1 MKINFDTRSVED
13 YRRFLAVR
21 RLPLYRFRGTSAEVP
36 EEYVSQI
43 GLAKAK
49 SKRTKKYEPTAGM
62 FDYQRDITELAIQS
76 QKYAIFADCGLGKT
90 LMLLEFARHV
100 ASVSRGGRV
109 LIVSPLMVVSQ
120 TLDEAFKWYGERFSI
135 GQVRAFDLQYWLE
148 SEIGRAHV

>member
-62 FDYQRDITELAIQS
+62 FDYQRDITELAIQR

-100 ASVSRGGRV
+100 ASGDQPPVLGTEGGHGGIKKIQR
-109 LIVSPLMVVSQ
+109 P
-120 TLDEAFKWYGERFSI
+120 
-135 GQVRAFDLQYWLE
+135 
-148 SEIGRAHV
+148 GRAHIPQG